1 MLSPFSNGMITLLSH
16 LPRIR
21 LSATDCLLLDREREG
36 EESAGGVLGALLA
49 HMTISVNQ
57 PFSETHEV

>member
-1 MLSPFSNGMITLLSH
+1 MLSPFSNGMINFLSH

-21 LSATDCLLLDREREG
+21 LSATDSLLLDREREG
-36 EESAGGVLGALLA
+36 EESAGVVLGAPLA
-49 HMTISVNQ
+49 HMMISVNQ